1 MPLTREQ
8 LDALYRSHA
17 PAAFR
22 RARRLLGS
30 DADAHELV
38 HDVFL
43 SLWARPEQ
51 YAERSRLSTFLYAAV
66 TNACL
71 KRLRDHK
78 NRVRL
83 SAEHIAGGQGLAA
96 IAPGPQADQLSALH
110 SALQRMPEP
119 LVQVAVYYYFDELS
133 HDEISR
139 LLGCSRR
146 HVGDLLERLQQWVRR
161 QEAASCA
168 S

>member
-8 LDALYRSHA
+8 LEALYRSHA
-17 PAAFR
+17 PASFR

-30 DADAHELV
+30 DADARELV

-43 SLWARPEQ
+43 ALWAQPEQ
-51 YAERSRLSTFLYAAV
+51 YARRGRLSTFLYAAV

-71 KRLRDHK
+71 KRLRDRK
-78 NRVRL
+78 NRARL
-83 SAEHIAGGQGLAA
+83 SAEHLAPWPRLAA
-96 IAPGPQADQLSALH
+96 TAPGLSADQLAALR
-110 SALQRMPEP
+110 SALQRVPPP
-119 LVQVAVYYYFDELS
+119 LVEVAVYYYLDELS
-133 HDEISR
+133 HEEISR

-146 HVGDLLERLQQWVRR
+146 HVGDLLERLRHWVRR